1 MTKPLISRHTNR
13 LRTAMKNSAELWKRA
28 RKIAERIKK
37 EDDLLIVTHIDADG
51 ITAGSI
57 AAETLK
63 NLDKDFEI
71 RFLKQLDALTVSSLK
86 EDGRLL
92 WFTDLG
98 AGMANIIGD
107 AVITDHHEPVL
118 DVPMEKRG
126 DIMAYADAV
135 EKVTAYHLNPH
146 LFGYN
151 GSTDIS
157 GAGTAF
163 MVAYSVSKKN
173 AYLSA
178 LAIVGAVGD
187 MQALKTGRLEGLN
200 REILE
205 IGRKSGVVEW
215 KMDISLYG
223 RETRELHKML
233 QYASEPPFPGIAGD
247 EEASIAFLLDIGID
261 LKDEKGKWR
270 RWVDLADW
278 ERKRAINALMNL
290 MLDSGYPAD
299 EVERLISEVYIL
311 TREEIGTVLH
321 DAKEFSTLLNSCG
334 RYGFGDIGYRVCS
347 GDRGKYLE
355 KAMSLLQ
362 GHRKILVEMLGFI
375 KDGGIREY
383 GSIQYFHGGDSIP
396 EEITGTLAGMALSS
410 GMARNDMPIFAF
422 TMKDDGNI
430 KVSGRATQSMVNKGL
445 RLDEIMNKASER
457 LGGAGG
463 GHDIAAGATIPVG
476 SEDAFLEIADE
487 MVRKQMR
494 KAN

>member
-1 MTKPLISRHTNR
+1 MTGSSD
-13 LRTAMKNSAELWKRA
+13 MWKRA
-28 RKIAERIKK
+28 EKIAERIKK
-37 EDDLLIVTHIDADG
+37 ENDFLIVTHIDADG

-63 NLDKDFEI
+63 NLGKDFEI
-71 RFLKQLDALTVSSLK
+71 RFLKQLDPLTVRSLK

-98 AGMANIIGD
+98 SGSANIIGD
-107 AVITDHHEPVL
+107 AIITDHHEPVL
-118 DVPMEKRG
+118 EVPMEKRG
-126 DIMAYADAV
+126 DILAYADAV
-135 EKVTAYHLNPH
+135 GKATEYHLNPH

-163 MVAYSVSKKN
+163 MVAYSVSKEN

-200 REILE
+200 REILDM
-205 IGRKSGVVEW
+205 GKKAGVLDW

-223 RETRELHKML
+223 RETRELNRML
-233 QYASEPPFPGIAGD
+233 QYASEPPFPGISGD
-247 EEASIAFLLDIGID
+247 EEAAIAFLLDIGID
-261 LKDEKGKWR
+261 LKDERGEWR
-270 RWVDLADW
+270 RWTDLADW
-278 ERKRAINALMNL
+278 ERKRVINSLINL
-290 MLDSGYPAD
+290 MLDSGYDARD
-299 EVERLISEVYIL
+299 VQGLISEVYLL
-311 TREEIGTVLH
+311 TKEEPGTVLH

-334 RYGFGDIGYRVCS
+334 RYGFGDIGYRVCA
-347 GDRGKYLE
+347 GDRGEYLDR
-355 KAMSLLQ
+355 AMDLLQ
-362 GHRKILVEMLGFI
+362 GHRKMLVEMLGFI

-422 TMKDDGNI
+422 TTKDDGNI
-430 KVSGRATQSMVNKGL
+430 KVSGRATQAMVNKGL
-445 RLDEIMNKASER
+445 RLDEIMNRVSEE

-463 GHDIAAGATIPVG
+463 GHDIAAGATIPAG
-476 SEDAFLEIADE
+476 KEEEFLTLADS
-487 MVRKQMR
+487 MVRKQMSG
-494 KAN
+494 K